1 MTCVS
6 LYAMPPMV
14 CLYRLSL
21 YFKLEKIKEEFK
33 IFFFHDVDKDLFS
46 RMLMN

>member
-33 IFFFHDVDKDLFS
+33 FFFF
-46 RMLMN
+46 MT